1 MNDNIFENGDTYC
14 VSCGNPMTSEMGSMI
29 CPKCQKYL
37 KENIDLPSKNIYHFK
52 KKNISVFKKVSK
64 LIKIYFQKI
73 KKI

>member
-1 MNDNIFENGDTYC
+1 MKDNIFENGDIYC
-14 VSCGNPMTSEMGSMI
+14 VSCGKLMTSEMGSMI

-52 KKNISVFKKVSK
+52 EINISIFKKVSK